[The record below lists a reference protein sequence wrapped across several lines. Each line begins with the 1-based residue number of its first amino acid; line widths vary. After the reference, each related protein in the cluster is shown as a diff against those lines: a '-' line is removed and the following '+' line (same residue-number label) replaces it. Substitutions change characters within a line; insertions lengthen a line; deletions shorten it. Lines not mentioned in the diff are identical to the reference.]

1 MNKEKKLKMVEEHRN
16 RIQELREKI
25 RKMIESRREKAAE
38 EVKSDTE

>member
-25 RKMIESRREKAAE
+25 RKMRESRREKAAE